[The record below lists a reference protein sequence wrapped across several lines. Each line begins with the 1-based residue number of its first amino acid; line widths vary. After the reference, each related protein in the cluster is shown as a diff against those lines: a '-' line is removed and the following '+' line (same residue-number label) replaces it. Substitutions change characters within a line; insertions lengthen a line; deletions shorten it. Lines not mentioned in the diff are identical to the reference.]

1 MMGGGGACAVL
12 VPIDCLIN
20 QPLSEPVVMPAPSWC
35 PTPLYRNLC
44 QLMCCPGANRL
55 SIQSYNQPSCKAC
68 VDTYAALVPFTIVV
82 NHDGYR
88 DVVGPT
94 HGWEMPH
101 CAVLV
106 RCNPLSGLVVTNA
119 PPLLPTY
126 RQMHYWKTT
135 HAPPFHSI
143 PPGIDH
149 NPGPSPFPPP
159 GAANPK
165 CW

>member
-1 MMGGGGACAVL
+1 MLALAPFMTCRDGGVDDGWWGRLRRPGALQPSIGICVNPCAVL

-88 DVVGPT
+88 DVVGGFCT
-94 HGWEMPH
+94 
-101 CAVLV
+101 A
-106 RCNPLSGLVVTNA
+106 LSHMT
-119 PPLLPTY
+119 
-126 RQMHYWKTT
+126 R
-135 HAPPFHSI
+135 
-143 PPGIDH
+143 H
-149 NPGPSPFPPP
+149 NINSYII
-159 GAANPK
+159 
-165 CW
+165 